1 MILAELKD
9 KKIVVLGLGVNN
21 RHLVAYLLE
30 AGFSLT
36 IRDRQAVQA
45 EFEREFSDWK
55 GQVTW
60 EVMKDIT
67 QKLDAFEVIIRS
79 PAIQLKSLQRYAEKG
94 AFITSQT
101 DLFFRLCPAPII
113 GVTGTKGKGT
123 TATLIFSLLK
133 GSYTKGTVYLGGN
146 IGIDPFSFVS
156 QLTTADLVVLELSS
170 AQLEGLAYSPHVAV
184 LLRVSPDHLDY
195 HATYADYRDAKANL
209 LVHQHETDVAVVNTH
224 YPDMRYYLDKI
235 KGKRYTYSR
244 HTPARQAAWAEV
256 LEDKEVV
263 FFQMESGI
271 ESFEITNR
279 RLLGQHN
286 LENILPAVLVAAYYG
301 VPTKHM
307 QEVIRNFPG
316 LEHRLSFIGAAGGVD
331 FYDDSIAT
339 TPESSQVAIES
350 FPGRRIHLIAGGN
363 DKGSEF
369 TEWADH
375 AALHCVTI
383 SVLPGEVSK
392 RMERELRQALKRGGK
407 ATILSKATNPVM
419 ETILSGI
426 HPHLQKGDVVL
437 LSPAARSGAPF
448 KNYKERGEA
457 FIAAIHKRYAH

>member
-21 RHLVAYLLE
+21 RHLVAYLLQ

-36 IRDRQAVQA
+36 VRDREAVQ
-45 EFEREFSDWK
+45 ESFEAEFSDWND
-55 GQVTW
+55 QITW
-60 EVMKDIT
+60 EVVKDIT
-67 QKLDAFEVIIRS
+67 QKLEDFEVIIRS
-79 PAIQLKSLQRYAEKG
+79 PAIQLKTLKRYEEKG

-101 DLFFRLCPAPII
+101 DLFFRICPAPII

-123 TATLIFSLLK
+123 TATLIYSLLK
-133 GSYTKGTVYLGGN
+133 GSYSKGKVYLGGN
-146 IGIDPFSFVS
+146 IGIDPFSFAP
-156 QLTTADLVVLELSS
+156 QLTPQDLVVLELSS
-170 AQLEGLAYSPHVAV
+170 AQLEGLSHSPHVAV

-195 HATYADYRDAKANL
+195 HATYAEYREAKANL
-209 LVHQHETDVAVVNTH
+209 LIHQKDSDVAVVNTH
-224 YPDMRYYLDKI
+224 YPDMHFYLDKV

-256 LEDKEVV
+256 LEQKEVV

-279 RLLGQHN
+279 HLLGQHN

-307 QEVIRNFPG
+307 QEVVRTFPG
-316 LEHRLSFIGAAGGVD
+316 LEHRLSFIGTAGGVD
-331 FYDDSIAT
+331 YYDDSIAT

-363 DKGSEF
+363 DKGSTF
-369 TEWADH
+369 TEWAAY
-375 AALHCVTI
+375 AALHCATI

-392 RMERELRQALKRGGK
+392 RMERELRAALKRGGK
-407 ATILSKATNPVM
+407 AILLNRATNPVM